1 MKKLIALALI
11 VIISISVVACNNQPD
26 NTTTTTTTTTTTSS
40 TTSSSENSDP
50 VVDPD
55 PTTET
60 VYVNTESLYIR
71 KTPEALDDLSNLL
84 KSVYYGDTLVR
95 VAEADGWSTVLVDG
109 EHYYVS
115 SAYVTTKKII
125 TAFEKCEETVYIVGL
140 ESINIRAKADL
151 ESQIVTSLNR
161 GDSLKRTGVAEEADD
176 EGITWS
182 RVEVTVKD
190 ANNQD
195 TIKEGYINSK
205 YVSTTPDEDEPV
217 PETDVTF
224 KDQQDTLVVLADS
237 INLRTYPKYEEGS
250 LSGKTASK
258 GDELTR
264 TKIAEA
270 ADADGIVWSEVVIDG
285 TKYYISSNPAYTQV
299 KE

>member
-224 KDQQDTLVVLADS
+224 KDQEDTLVVLADS